1 MSLCVALGY
10 CRKDR
15 EQAVRWL
22 ESVKQLGALREHRL
36 FLLPAF
42 DCEPIPEIL
51 PFTGL
56 TDLRRVA
63 SEWSATAPSADA
75 SGPNS
80 VFRTF
85 SRYFRDN
92 KLGPWFFCEPD
103 CILLVPDALDRLEAE
118 YLSARAPFMGA
129 YVDRPIP
136 RLNGTMICPQDA
148 ANIASIAL
156 PMRTP
161 DNRLEIAFDVAC
173 AQDIMPRAHRTN
185 LIQNVYGSAP
195 FASRED
201 FDARVSR
208 EAVCYHSEKSMTIFQ
223 YLGGAVHAEP
233 LADGSQSAD
242 SVRLTEADPPAQNS
256 TQEGG
261 DAPCPMKESP
271 SIHQGSNGAATSEPE
286 AAPTSRAIPGLV
298 EEDGTWAHGMG
309 DTITPPKP
317 WKELTADEKTER
329 RRQQMAV
336 ARASRGKPK
345 AKKRRK
351 RGISKSK

>member
-1 MSLCVALGY
+1 MNVALGY

-15 EQAVRWL
+15 EQAARWL

-36 FLLPAF
+36 FLMPSF

-63 SEWSATAPSADA
+63 SEWSATASSTDA

-85 SRYFRDN
+85 ARYFRDN
-92 KLGPWFFCEPD
+92 KLGPWFYCEPD
-103 CILLVPDALDRLEAE
+103 CILLTPDALDRLEAE
-118 YLSARAPFMGA
+118 YRSARAPFMGA

-173 AQDIMPRAHRTN
+173 AQDVMPRAHRTN

-195 FASRED
+195 FTSRED
-201 FDARVSR
+201 FDARVSKQ
-208 EAVCYHSEKSMTIFQ
+208 AVCYHSEKSMTIFQ

-233 LADGSQSAD
+233 QADGSQSAD
-242 SVRLTEADPPAQNS
+242 SVRLTEADPPAQTKL
-256 TQEGG
+256 TQEFL
-261 DAPCPMKESP
+261 DDIRKQ
-271 SIHQGSNGAATSEPE
+271 I
-286 AAPTSRAIPGLV
+286 I
-298 EEDGTWAHGMG
+298 EDGQLNKGTCPECKQPIFGES
-309 DTITPPKP
+309 DEPCLSCLTKRKP
-317 WKELTADEKTER
+317 WKELTAEEKTER

-351 RGISKSK
+351 AKAKL